1 MQEQEIVFVEVTPG
15 SNPKQK
21 SAGMAA
27 LTTAH
32 ELGYKSVVVAR
43 EPEAYEP
50 NIATDVDTWIVC
62 DTQDADAIAQA
73 VTGRP
78 VTALLSFTEYFVGK
92 AAQAARKLGLRGTN
106 PASAALQRDKSAVR
120 AAIDRAKLP
129 NIRWATASLEQP
141 IKTSPIG
148 YPCIVKPIDGGASWD
163 VMRVHNDDELQEL
176 IYLHWSRKVYGRG
189 VKPKHVLLFEE
200 EIQGPLWS
208 VEGFSLNG
216 EAKIWGYSD
225 RGLINP
231 PFFVE
236 ASTTFSRTVP
246 HPDMPRF
253 TSALL
258 AALNHDF
265 GPFHLECILSPE
277 GPMLVELNPRLIG
290 GRAYHRINLSCDG
303 DILKY
308 ILLYALGRTPDE
320 LVAVRAS
327 TQRDIYTSREGI
339 LTAVGGVEKVEMLP
353 GVVEMAWRAQ
363 IGDRVV
369 PAISNEDMLGYI
381 ITVGETLEES
391 SLRAEEALRLLEIEV
406 L

>member
-1 MQEQEIVFVEVTPG
+1 MQQKEIVFVEVTPG

-27 LTTAH
+27 LTTAR
-32 ELGYKSVVVAR
+32 ELGYRSVVAAR
-43 EPEAYEP
+43 EPEVYEP
-50 NIATDVDTWIVC
+50 NIAGDVDAWIVC
-62 DTQDADAIAQA
+62 DTQDANAIARA
-73 VTGRP
+73 VRGRP
-78 VTALLSFTEYFVGK
+78 VKALLSFTEYFVGK
-92 AAQAARKLGLRGTN
+92 AAMAARKLGLRGAN
-106 PASAALQRDKSAVR
+106 PTSAALQRDKSAVR
-120 AAIDRAKLP
+120 AAIDKANLP
-129 NIRWATASLEQP
+129 NIRWATASLKQP
-141 IKTSPIG
+141 ITTSPIG

-163 VMRVHNDDELQEL
+163 VMRVHNDAELQEL
-176 IYLHWSRKVYGRG
+176 IHLHLSRKVYGRG

-200 EIQGPLWS
+200 EIQGSLWS

-216 EAKIWGYSD
+216 EAEIWGYSD
-225 RGLINP
+225 RVLINP

-236 ASTTFSRTVP
+236 ASTTFSRSVP
-246 HPDMPRF
+246 HADMPRF
-253 TSALL
+253 TNALL

-265 GPFHLECILSPE
+265 GPFHLEFILSPE

-290 GRAYHRINLSCDG
+290 GRAYHRINLSCDA

-308 ILLYALGRTPDE
+308 IILYSLGEMPDE
-320 LVAVRAS
+320 LIPVRAS

-339 LTAVGGVEKVEMLP
+339 LTEVRGVERVEMLP

-369 PAISNEDMLGYI
+369 PATSNDDMLGYI
-381 ITVGETLEES
+381 ISVGATREES
-391 SLRAEEALRLLEIEV
+391 SQRAEEVLRLLEIEV